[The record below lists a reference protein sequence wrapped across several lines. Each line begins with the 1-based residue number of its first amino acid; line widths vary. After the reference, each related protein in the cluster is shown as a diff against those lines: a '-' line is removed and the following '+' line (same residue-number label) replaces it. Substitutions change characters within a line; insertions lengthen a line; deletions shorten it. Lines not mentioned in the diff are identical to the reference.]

1 MYIILGGWLDG
12 QTVKQEAG
20 FCLFLSEIKTFS
32 SKSFICQCK
41 LCNGMQHENGKLYR
55 CSNSYSKRVEAC
67 NEQCL
72 MSCLCTLSDHLSY
85 ESDGRRKE
93 EMDFSVVCWL
103 PYVYVCDVWTKK
115 EPPQHD
121 SPLENSSLR

>member
-20 FCLFLSEIKTFS
+20 FCLFLSEIKPFS

-41 LCNGMQHENGKLYR
+41 LCNGMQYENGKLYR

-85 ESDGRRKE
+85 ESDGRKWI
-93 EMDFSVVCWL
+93 SVLRAGCHMFM
-103 PYVYVCDVWTKK
+103 YVMYGRRRNHPNMTHRWRI
-115 EPPQHD
+115 
-121 SPLENSSLR
+121 PLSDR